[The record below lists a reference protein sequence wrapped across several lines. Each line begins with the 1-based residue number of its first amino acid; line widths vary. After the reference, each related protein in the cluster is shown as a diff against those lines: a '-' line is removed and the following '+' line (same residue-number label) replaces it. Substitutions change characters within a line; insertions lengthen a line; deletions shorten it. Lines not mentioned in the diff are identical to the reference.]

1 MNWFRNLKLGAQLI
15 LSFVVVACITV
26 IISANGIKSTNRF
39 ASMLEDM
46 YSNQLTPIKDVG
58 AASHQAIQHVRR
70 LNNYMIASTEEARKT
85 ALQRMDEHAREMQRL
100 IQKEK
105 QTEMEDAEKQG
116 WEKFNHI
123 WPVYEEAAKRGIALI
138 ESGKRQE
145 GIDYIF
151 AHATPAFKDAEA
163 IMDDIMRLNDEQA
176 ARKHKT
182 GEIEARQITILATT
196 LTGIG
201 FVIAIG
207 LGLFVTHIIKRQVG
221 GEPKDAAEIA
231 RRVASGDLSVEVQTA
246 PGDTDSMMAAIK
258 DMVAKLSGIVGQVQE
273 ASGMLV
279 GASEQ
284 LSATA
289 QSLSQG
295 ASEQAA
301 SVEETSASMEEM
313 SASIAQN
320 NENAKVTG
328 DIATRTAKEAVEG
341 GTAVRETVG
350 AMKQIAQKIAIIDD
364 IAYQTNLLALNAAIE
379 AGRAGEHG
387 KGFAVVAAEVRKLAE
402 RSQIAAQEIGHLA
415 TSSVDLAERA
425 GTLLETIV
433 PSIQKTADLVQEI
446 AAASAEQNSGAGQ
459 INGAITQISQ
469 AIQQNAA
476 ASEELAATSE
486 EVSAQA
492 MELQTTM
499 EFFTLTR
506 TRSAKASRAIQRG
519 GSKPTAKPFPSK
531 SPSPELSDDRDFT
544 RF

>member
-1 MNWFRNLKLGAQLI
+1 MSAFQNLRLSTQLI
-15 LSFVVVACITV
+15 TAFVFVAL
-26 IISANGIKSTNRF
+26 ISVLVGLIGLNSNRTF
-39 ASMLEDM
+39 SAMLKDM
-46 YSNQLTPIKDVG
+46 YENQLTAIKDVG
-58 AASHQAIQHVRR
+58 AVSHQAIQHVRR
-70 LNNYMIASTEEARKT
+70 LNNFMVANNEEARRT
-85 ALQRMDEHAREMQRL
+85 AVQRMDEHTREMLRL

-105 QTEMEDAEKQG
+105 QTEMEDAEKQD
-116 WEKFNHI
+116 WNKFDRL
-123 WPVYEEAAKRGIALI
+123 WPVYEAASKRGITLI
-138 ESGKRQE
+138 EQGKHQE
-145 GIDYIF
+145 GVDYIF
-151 AHATPAFKDAEA
+151 ANATPVFKDIEA
-163 IMDDIMRLNDEQA
+163 ILDNILRMNDEQA
-176 ARKHKT
+176 QRKNKAA
-182 GEIEARQITILATT
+182 EATALRITTISISIIV
-196 LTGIG
+196 IG
-201 FVIAIG
+201 FVLAIG
-207 LGLFVTHIIKRQVG
+207 LGLFVTRTIKQQVG
-221 GEPKDAAEIA
+221 GEPKDAADVA
-231 RRVASGDLSVEVQTA
+231 RRVASGDLTVDVQTK
-246 PGDTDSMMAAIK
+246 PGDTNSMMAAIK
-258 DMVAKLSGIVGQVQE
+258 EMVVKLSGIVGQVQE

-289 QSLSQG
+289 QALSQG

-328 DIATRTAKEAVEG
+328 DIATRTAKETVEG
-341 GTAVRETVG
+341 GAAVRETVG
-350 AMKQIAQKIAIIDD
+350 AMKQIALKIAIIDD

-415 TSSVDLAERA
+415 SSSVGLAERA
-425 GTLLETIV
+425 GALLETIV

-446 AAASAEQNSGAGQ
+446 TAASAEQNSGTGQ

-499 EFFTLTR
+499 EFFALT
-506 TRSAKASRAIQRG
+506 KAHGRRPSQGIRRNT
-519 GSKPTAKPFPSK
+519 SKPAAKPLALQTSA
-531 SPSPELSDDRDFT
+531 SEDREFT
-544 RF
+544 KF